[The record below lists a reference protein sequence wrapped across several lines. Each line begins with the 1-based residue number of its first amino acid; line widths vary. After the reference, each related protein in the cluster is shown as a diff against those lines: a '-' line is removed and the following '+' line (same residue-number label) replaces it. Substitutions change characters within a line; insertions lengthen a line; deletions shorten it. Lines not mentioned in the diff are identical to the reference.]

1 MQKQYS
7 KKFKRC
13 TVFSGRSTVPVL
25 RPSSCS
31 HTPSCRYTQS
41 DSQGAAGGDAACSAS
56 LLWPLVRHT
65 DRVSREG
72 TAIGRVCPSVCF
84 HTVFWTKWPFAIGVA
99 SYGASAPSTSS
110 NLFFMLH
117 FVAIKVWR
125 QSLVSNVFKILRS
138 MVIKISSFFIL
149 LKKLKGYIGF
159 LCKTV

>member
-7 KKFKRC
+7 ETLKRC

-41 DSQGAAGGDAACSAS
+41 DSQGAARGDAACSAS

-72 TAIGRVCPSVCF
+72 TAIGRVRPYVSTRSFEPSDLWLLASPAMGHVPPRLPAIF
-84 HTVFWTKWPFAIGVA
+84 FAPLC
-99 SYGASAPSTSS
+99 SYKSIK
-110 NLFFMLH
+110 
-117 FVAIKVWR
+117 AISRVKCV
-125 QSLVSNVFKILRS
+125 QILRTT
-138 MVIKISSFFIL
+138 VIKISVFFIL
-149 LKKLKGYIGF
+149 LTK
-159 LCKTV
+159 

>member
-7 KKFKRC
+7 KKLKRC

-31 HTPSCRYTQS
+31 HTPSCRYTQN
-41 DSQGAAGGDAACSAS
+41 DSQGAARGDAACSAS

-84 HTVFWTKWPFAIGVA
+84 HTVFWTKWPLAIGVA
-99 SYGASAPSTSS
+99 SYGARAPSTSS
-110 NLFFMLH
+110 NFFAPLCSYKSIK
-117 FVAIKVWR
+117 AISRVKCV
-125 QSLVSNVFKILRS
+125 QILRTT
-138 MVIKISSFFIL
+138 VIKISVFFIL
-149 LKKLKGYIGF
+149 LKKWKGYVGF
-159 LCKTV
+159 FCDTV